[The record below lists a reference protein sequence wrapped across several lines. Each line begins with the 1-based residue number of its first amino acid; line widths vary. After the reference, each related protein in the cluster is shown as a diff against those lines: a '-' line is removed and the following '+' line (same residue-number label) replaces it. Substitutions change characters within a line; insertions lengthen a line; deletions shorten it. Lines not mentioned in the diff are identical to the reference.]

1 MKIKC
6 LNCGKTVSSPIPEE
20 TVVRASII
28 CPECLEKEE
37 QKIIAIKN
45 LLKRIRQSDPQAV
58 QEKWDEVF
66 ELLESL

>member
-1 MKIKC
+1 MKITC

-37 QKIIAIKN
+37 
-45 LLKRIRQSDPQAV
+45 
-58 QEKWDEVF
+58 
-66 ELLESL
+66 